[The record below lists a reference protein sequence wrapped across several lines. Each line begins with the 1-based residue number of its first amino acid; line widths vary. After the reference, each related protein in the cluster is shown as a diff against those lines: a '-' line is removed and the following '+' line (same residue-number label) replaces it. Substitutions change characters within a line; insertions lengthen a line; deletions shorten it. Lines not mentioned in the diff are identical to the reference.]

1 MKKWVLLL
9 FILGSVQL
17 SFGQWYNPDKVSN
30 KASSLFNQAYDQ
42 AMAGAY
48 GAALELLQKAVAI
61 DTNYVDA
68 YLSIAGIHGERKE
81 YAAAVASY
89 KKAIDLDSVYTIHY
103 QLPYSINL
111 AGIGHF
117 EEALAAINKFLTS
130 PRLNERSRKAG
141 EFRKTTYEFAV
152 NLAKTMQQGYVFN
165 PVNLGDSINTS
176 DLEYF
181 PTLTIDGNT
190 LVFTR
195 RTGNSEDFYQSKKE
209 NGVWQKARLLE
220 GNINTPNYNEGA
232 QIISQDGKW
241 LIFTGCNFPQGLG
254 SCDLYISFLT
264 KKGWS
269 KPMNLGPNVNSEF
282 WESTPSLSPD
292 KRDLYFSSNVP
303 GGFGG
308 KDIWV
313 SHRND
318 DGTWSEPTNLGA
330 EINTAG
336 DESTPFI
343 HADNQ
348 TLYFNSNGLPGY
360 SEKPDLFVT
369 RKQPDGSW
377 STPQNLGYPIN
388 TIDDEGSLF
397 IAADGITAYYS
408 SDRSDTKGGLDIYS
422 FQLPEQV
429 RPLRTLWAQGK
440 VFDKHT
446 NAPLPSAV
454 ELTDLETGNMISR
467 VSTDE
472 DGEFL
477 VTLPVGRDYAFTVRR
492 KGYLFFSENYNISTT
507 APDETFVA
515 EIPLQPIEANASV
528 VLKNIFFNTGKSD
541 LKPESIVELNNIV
554 TLLNE
559 NPTLRIQIIGHTDNV
574 GSDKDNLKLSND
586 RALSVVNYLITHGVK
601 AERLSHLGKG
611 ASNPVA
617 DNNTEEGRAQ
627 NRRTEMK
634 VVAK

>member
-1 MKKWVLLL
+1 MKKWVFLL

-17 SFGQWYNPDKVSN
+17 SFGQWYNPDKVSH

-61 DTNYVDA
+61 DTKYIDA
-68 YLSIAGIHGERKE
+68 YLSMAGIHGERKE

-89 KKAIDLDSVYTIHY
+89 KKAIDLDSVYTLHY

-130 PRLNERSRKAG
+130 PKLNERSRKAG

-165 PVNLGDSINTS
+165 PVNLGDSINTA

-190 LVFTR
+190 LIFTR
-195 RTGNSEDFYQSKKE
+195 RIGNNEDFYQSNRV
-209 NGVWQKARLLE
+209 NGIWQKAHLLE

-422 FQLPEQV
+422 FQLPDQV
-429 RPLRTLWAQGK
+429 RPMRTLWVQGK

-446 NAPLPSAV
+446 KAQLPSAV

-492 KGYLFFSENYNISTT
+492 KGYLFFSENYNISAT

-515 EIPLQPIEANASV
+515 EIPLQPIETDASV

-554 TLLNE
+554 TLMNE
-559 NPTLRIQIIGHTDNV
+559 NPTLRIQIIGFTDNV
-574 GSDKDNLKLSND
+574 GSEKDNLKLSND